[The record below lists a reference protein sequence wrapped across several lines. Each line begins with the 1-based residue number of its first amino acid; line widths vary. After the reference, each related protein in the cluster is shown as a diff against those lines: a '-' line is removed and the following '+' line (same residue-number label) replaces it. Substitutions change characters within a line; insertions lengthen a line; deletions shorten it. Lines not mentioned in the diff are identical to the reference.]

1 MKLNV
6 RSVVFCFL
14 LLTWGP
20 LLSTS
25 WLVAEPLPLKQAV
38 QLALNHGAAG
48 TDTDEQRAY
57 ASYHEA
63 RNQYIPQMIVG
74 SGLGKSWG
82 FPLSLEGSA
91 PSILNLNSQSA
102 IYNPSL
108 REFVRAAKTDWQA
121 STFQTKDQRAQ
132 VIQDTVLAY
141 TELNHWEQ
149 TLSHLEQE
157 QADAAKMETTVNQR
171 VEAGVDSPAMKNQA
185 RLVVARVRLRAA
197 EAHGSI
203 DILRNRLSQLTGLP
217 AEKIETVT
225 DSIPTLPE
233 VKQED
238 DLAAKAVQ
246 SSPIVLQAENHALA
260 ESFRAKGEHRSL
272 WPSVDFAAQY
282 ALLAEYNN
290 YDVFYNSFQRHNA
303 TVGVSIRFPFFN
315 ASQHSRAQAADATAL
330 HARAD
335 ATAAK
340 DRVSD
345 QTLRMQRSVQQL
357 AAAQEVASLEYQI
370 SQSNVEALQ
379 VRVDAGSATLHD
391 MDDAR
396 TQSNERY
403 HAFQSADFE
412 LQRARIGLLR
422 ATGELETWVGV
433 PK

>member
-1 MKLNV
+1 MRLNV
-6 RSVVFCFL
+6 RFAVFCVLFL
-14 LLTWGP
+14 LAGWSVSSL
-20 LLSTS
+20 
-25 WLVAEPLPLKQAV
+25 AEPVPLKRAV
-38 QLALNHGAAG
+38 ELALSHGSAA
-48 TDTDEQRAY
+48 TDTDEQRAF

-63 RNQYIPQMIVG
+63 RNQYIPQLIVG

-102 IYNPSL
+102 IYNPAL
-108 REFVRAAKTDWQA
+108 REFVRGAKSDWQA
-121 STFQTKDQRAQ
+121 SMFQTKDQREQ

-141 TELNHWEQ
+141 AELNHWEQ

-157 QADAAKMETTVNQR
+157 QADAAKMEVMVNQR
-171 VEAGVDSPAMKNQA
+171 VDAGVDSPAMKNQA

-203 DILRNRLSQLTGLP
+203 DILRNRLAQLTGLP
-217 AEKIETVT
+217 ADNIETVT
-225 DSIPTLPE
+225 DSIPAMPE

-238 DLAAKAVQ
+238 DLVSKAVQ
-246 SSPIVLQAENHALA
+246 FSPIVLQAENHALA

-282 ALLAEYNN
+282 AMLAEYNN
-290 YDVFYNSFQRHNA
+290 YDDYFKSFQRHNA

-315 ASQHSRAQAADATAL
+315 PSQHARAQAADATAL
-330 HARAD
+330 HAKAD
-335 ATAAK
+335 AKTAK
-340 DRVSD
+340 DKVSD
-345 QTLRMQRSVQQL
+345 QTLRMQRSVEQL

-370 SQSNVEALQ
+370 SQSNLEALQ
-379 VRVDAGSATLHD
+379 VRVDAGTANLHD

-396 TQSNERY
+396 TQANERY

-412 LQRARIGLLR
+412 LQRAKIGLLR
-422 ATGELETWVGV
+422 ATGDLESWMGI

>member
-6 RSVVFCFL
+6 RLAVFCVSFSL
-14 LLTWGP
+14 AG
-20 LLSTS
+20 LSVS
-25 WLVAEPLPLKQAV
+25 SLAEPLPLKHAV
-38 QLALNHGAAG
+38 ELALSHGAAA
-48 TDTDEQRAY
+48 TDSDEQRAF

-63 RNQYIPQMIVG
+63 RNQYVPQFVVG

-91 PSILNLNSQSA
+91 PSILNVNSQSA
-102 IYNPSL
+102 IFNPAL
-108 REFVRAAKTDWQA
+108 REFVRGAKSDWQA
-121 STFQTKDQRAQ
+121 SMYQTKDQREQ
-132 VIQDTVLAY
+132 LIQDTVLTYA
-141 TELNHWEQ
+141 ELNHWEQ

-157 QADAAKMETTVNQR
+157 QADAAKMESVVIQR
-171 VEAGVDSPAMKNQA
+171 VEAGVDSAAMKNQA
-185 RLVVARVRLRAA
+185 RLVAARTRLRAA

-203 DILRNRLSQLTGLP
+203 DILRNRLSQLTGFP
-217 AEKIETVT
+217 ADKIETVT
-225 DSIPTLPE
+225 DSIPSLPE

-238 DLAAKAVQ
+238 DLAAKAMQ
-246 SSPIVLQAENHALA
+246 ASPIVLQAENHALA

-272 WPSVDFAAQY
+272 LPSIDFAAQY

-315 ASQHSRAQAADATAL
+315 ASQHSRAQAADATAQ
-330 HARAD
+330 HAKAD
-335 ATAAK
+335 AKTAK

-345 QTLRMQRSVQQL
+345 QTLKLQRSVEQL
-357 AAAQEVASLEYQI
+357 SAAQEVASLEYQI

-379 VRVDAGSATLHD
+379 VRVDAGTANVHD

-396 TQSNERY
+396 TQANERY

-412 LQRARIGLLR
+412 LQRAKIGLLR
-422 ATGELETWVGV
+422 ATGELESWVGV

>member
-1 MKLNV
+1 M
-6 RSVVFCFL
+6 
-14 LLTWGP
+14 
-20 LLSTS
+20 
-25 WLVAEPLPLKQAV
+25 
-38 QLALNHGAAG
+38 
-48 TDTDEQRAY
+48 
-57 ASYHEA
+57 
-63 RNQYIPQMIVG
+63 
-74 SGLGKSWG
+74 
-82 FPLSLEGSA
+82 
-91 PSILNLNSQSA
+91 
-102 IYNPSL
+102 
-108 REFVRAAKTDWQA
+108 
-121 STFQTKDQRAQ
+121 FQTKDQREQ

-141 TELNHWEQ
+141 AELNHWEQ

-157 QADAAKMETTVNQR
+157 QADAAKMETVINQR
-171 VEAGVDSPAMKNQA
+171 VEAGVDSPAMKTQA
-185 RLVVARVRLRAA
+185 RLVVARTRLRAA

-203 DILRNRLSQLTGLP
+203 DILRNRLAQLTGLP
-217 AEKIETVT
+217 ADKIETVT
-225 DSIPTLPE
+225 DSIPALPE

-238 DLAAKAVQ
+238 DLASKAAQ

-315 ASQHSRAQAADATAL
+315 PSQHARAQAADASAL
-330 HARAD
+330 HAKAD
-335 ATAAK
+335 TKAAK

-345 QTLRMQRSVQQL
+345 QTLKMQRSVEQL
-357 AAAQEVASLEYQI
+357 AAAQEVAGLEYQI
-370 SQSNVEALQ
+370 SQSNIEALK
-379 VRVDAGSATLHD
+379 VRVDAGTANVHD

-412 LQRARIGLLR
+412 LQRAKIGLLR
-422 ATGELETWVGV
+422 ATGELESWVGV

>member
-1 MKLNV
+1 M
-6 RSVVFCFL
+6 F
-14 LLTWGP
+14 
-20 LLSTS
+20 LSTS
-25 WLVAEPLPLKQAV
+25 SPAEPLPLKQAV

-48 TDTDEQRAY
+48 TDTDEQRAF
-57 ASYHEA
+57 ASYHET
-63 RNQYIPQMIVG
+63 RNQYIPQLVVG

-91 PSILNLNSQSA
+91 PSILNVNSQSA
-102 IYNPSL
+102 IYNPAL
-108 REFVRAAKTDWQA
+108 QEFVRGAKSDWQA
-121 STFQTKDQRAQ
+121 SMFQTKDQREQ

-141 TELNHWEQ
+141 SELNHWEQ

-157 QADAAKMETTVNQR
+157 QADAAKMETVVNQR

-185 RLVVARVRLRAA
+185 RLVVARARLRAA

-203 DILRNRLSQLTGLP
+203 DILRNRLAQLTGLP
-217 AEKIETVT
+217 ADKIETVT
-225 DSIPTLPE
+225 DSIPALPE

-246 SSPIVLQAENHALA
+246 SSPMVLQAENHAMA
-260 ESFRAKGEHRSL
+260 EGFRAKGEHRSL
-272 WPSVDFAAQY
+272 WPSIDFAAQY
-282 ALLAEYNN
+282 ALLAKYNN
-290 YDVFYNSFQRHNA
+290 YEEFYSSFQRHNA

-315 ASQHSRAQAADATAL
+315 PSQHARAEAADATAL
-330 HARAD
+330 HAMAD
-335 ATAAK
+335 AKAAK

-345 QTLRMQRSVQQL
+345 QTLKIQRSVEQL

-370 SQSNVEALQ
+370 SRSNLEALQ
-379 VRVDAGSATLHD
+379 VRVDAGTTSVHD

-396 TQSNERY
+396 TQANERY

-412 LQRARIGLLR
+412 LQRAKIGLLR
-422 ATGELETWVGV
+422 ATGELEAWVGV

>member
-1 MKLNV
+1 MKLV
-6 RSVVFCFL
+6 SRLAAASSAL
-14 LLTWGP
+14 LLGTLIASALP
-20 LLSTS
+20 LF
-25 WLVAEPLPLKQAV
+25 AEPLPLKRAV
-38 QLALNHGAAG
+38 ELALSHSTTTAAANA
-48 TDTDEQRAY
+48 DEQRVI

-102 IYNPSL
+102 IYNPAL

-203 DILRNRLSQLTGLP
+203 DILRNRLAQLIGLP
-217 AEKIETVT
+217 ADNIETIT
-225 DSIPTLPE
+225 DSIPAMPE

-238 DLAAKAVQ
+238 
-246 SSPIVLQAENHALA
+246 
-260 ESFRAKGEHRSL
+260 
-272 WPSVDFAAQY
+272 
-282 ALLAEYNN
+282 
-290 YDVFYNSFQRHNA
+290 
-303 TVGVSIRFPFFN
+303 
-315 ASQHSRAQAADATAL
+315 
-330 HARAD
+330 
-335 ATAAK
+335 
-340 DRVSD
+340 
-345 QTLRMQRSVQQL
+345 
-357 AAAQEVASLEYQI
+357 
-370 SQSNVEALQ
+370 
-379 VRVDAGSATLHD
+379 
-391 MDDAR
+391 
-396 TQSNERY
+396 
-403 HAFQSADFE
+403 
-412 LQRARIGLLR
+412 
-422 ATGELETWVGV
+422 
-433 PK
+433 